1 MKLFLILIALFFVG
15 ITPIVADKSSLCK
28 EICWIH
34 GYFDMDTDCHDSCL
48 TSPNPDD
55 SEVLLTEQCVVN
67 CTDKFMSPTV
77 DMRGYTECRSN
88 CYDKALGPF
97 INRFKSGL
105 VRRELHSIES
115 PEKIKDCNMKC
126 QRTHPRLEEGNP
138 TLICQHYCRIVMQD
152 QFGLQTP
159 TKPPQSIS
167 ESSYESKTSDKHT
180 ETKTLGLA
188 VTPSEIPLAKV
199 VEDSSIAES
208 ETNPFNAYSKFH
220 AGAISA
226 TNRTPT
232 GYSARPT
239 PIGEV
244 NGALSWA
251 ESAYC
256 SFWFFAWTSLAIAIA
271 IGTQML

>member
-1 MKLFLILIALFFVG
+1 MKLFLILITLFFVG
-15 ITPIVADKSSLCK
+15 ITPIVADKLSLCK

-48 TSPNPDD
+48 ASPNPDD
-55 SEVLLTEQCVVN
+55 SEMLLTEQCVVD

-105 VRRELHSIES
+105 VRRELHSTEP
-115 PEKIKDCNMKC
+115 PEEIKDCIMKC
-126 QRTHPRLEEGNP
+126 QRAHPQLGEGNP
-138 TLICQHYCRIVMQD
+138 TPTCQHYCRIVMQD
-152 QFGLQTP
+152 QFDPAELRP
-159 TKPPQSIS
+159 SVS
-167 ESSYESKTSDKHT
+167 ESSYELKTSDKYT
-180 ETKTLGLA
+180 ETKSLGVA
-188 VTPSEIPLAKV
+188 DTPSESPLAKV
-199 VEDSSIAES
+199 VEDSSVVKS
-208 ETNPFNAYSKFH
+208 ETNPFNAYNKFH
-220 AGAISA
+220 VGAIPA
-226 TNRTPT
+226 TNSTPT
-232 GYSARPT
+232 GHSARPT

-244 NGALSWA
+244 NGAFSWA